1 MYAEIRSGTAGETLL
16 AGLSD
21 GQPVRDRRRLGGA
34 AWKAIAGSDDL
45 RFLPIDRSLRAAA
58 RSFWLPEEHER
69 VSIVVGGP
77 TTLLEESLASYRLF
91 LIELAAGGLLLA
103 LAGGYVLA
111 ARTLHPIAALTSQ
124 VGRMAALPPS
134 AGPHRVAAV
143 NPDDELG
150 GLARIFNVLL
160 GRIDA
165 AAEQTRT
172 FLADAAHEMKTPVA
186 IVRMEA
192 ELSLVDGR
200 SREDLRQALSAIAG
214 ESERLSQLVRDLT
227 LLAEGQVLE
236 HPLRRSLLDLTE
248 LARDVIHA
256 FRLRAA
262 EKSLLVSLES
272 SESAEYRGDDRL
284 LRQVLTNLVENAIKF
299 SPAGSAIDVRVGRT
313 PGGLELEI
321 RDEADTLSEDER
333 LRVFE
338 RFYRAPSARS
348 VGAAGSGLGLA
359 IVEWAVRL
367 HGGSVLVE
375 PRSPA
380 GNRFVVRL
388 PVRGEADEDVSSSVN
403 PVPYA
408 SRGRRSV
415 G

>member
-1 MYAEIRSGTAGETLL
+1 MYAEIRSGTAGETFL
-16 AGLSD
+16 AGLAE
-21 GQPVRDRRRLGGA
+21 GEPVRDRGRLGEA
-34 AWKAIAGSDDL
+34 AWKTIAASDDF
-45 RFLPIDRSLRAAA
+45 RFLPVDGSLRAVA

-77 TTLLEESLASYRLF
+77 TALLEESLASFRLF

-111 ARTLHPIAALTSQ
+111 ARTLHPIAALTAQ

-134 AGPHRVAAV
+134 AGPHRVAVV
-143 NPDDELG
+143 NADDELG

-160 GRIDA
+160 GKIDA

-192 ELSLVDGR
+192 ELSLAQGR
-200 SREDLRQALSAIAG
+200 SREELRQALSAIAG

-262 EKSLLVSLES
+262 EKRLQVSLEP

-299 SPAGSAIDVRVGRT
+299 SPAGSAVNVRVGRI
-313 PGGLELEI
+313 PGGLELEV
-321 RDEADTLSEDER
+321 RDEADTLSADER
-333 LRVFE
+333 QRVFE

-348 VGAAGSGLGLA
+348 AGAAGSGLGLA

-367 HGGSVLVE
+367 HGGSVHVE

-388 PVRGEADEDVSSSVN
+388 PVRSDADEGLPGAGDR
-403 PVPYA
+403 VPYA
-408 SRGRRSV
+408 SRGRSSV